1 MSEKKDSK
9 TDSNKDSKNQ
19 AYPGHS
25 QDSQGKDFDSTVSCG
40 NDCTMDDS
48 TGISQPP
55 SDCIDISESLLA
67 ENNPEATMDFAPSH
81 ESNAATQHFDNSRTE
96 QNPAVMRNPL
106 IDSVNSN
113 DPNAAT
119 CDFNPSEFANPDE
132 TAVLPEGWVSEK
144 NDKNTFSL
152 APSPVLDSRLHSR
165 NGQTKEQARI
175 PKQIGSYTI
184 ERVLGRGGMG
194 IVYKAFQTKLGR
206 PVALKMILT
215 GSHASEQVLSRFIA
229 EAKAVAH
236 LQHPN
241 IVQIFEVGE
250 HDNLPFFSLEYVNG
264 PPLDKKLDG
273 KPIPPEQSARWMIDI
288 CTAMQYAH
296 DNGVL
301 HRDLKPANVLST
313 KDGILKVSD
322 FGLAKR
328 LEDNSDSSSTREG
341 TIMGTPN
348 YMSPEQARGE
358 VQKLGPATDQYSLG
372 AMLYEFLTG
381 RPPFMAPK
389 PLETIMQVI
398 NNEPIPPR
406 QLQPKLP
413 IDIETI
419 CLKALQK
426 DPTKRYASCSELAAD
441 LKRYLNRE
449 PILARPVGK
458 AEQAW
463 RWYLRNQL
471 VGNLALATAL
481 GLVSVAGVSAYAA
494 YSLNG
499 KNKALELSEQE
510 TKKQAEIA
518 KAAER
523 QALANEKLA
532 NDRADGLIKTTQ
544 QFYKELKQIDPNQS
558 PRIKE
563 SRDQMMRTLLPML
576 REHILSQK
584 PDDEAGR
591 LTASALALDYGT
603 SMVQYGMKQDAKDV
617 LSEVEMFFRERAE
630 QKKSDAAKSNYLQI
644 VRVVA
649 NMERELNRDLDQSL
663 LWYQKQ
669 LEIAQEMVQSPSAD
683 DKGQGILPWYQST
696 VFQVRAVHELAVTYL
711 RVGKISKVLNLSDL
725 AQSICRESIKRLS
738 QELENKDLS
747 DEQRKGMKVSET
759 TFKEMLNTSELL
771 LGAYRFRSGQVEQA
785 EPKMRS
791 GVEQLKIAYEKDV
804 NNSALLKQLI
814 LQLGL
819 YSELLSQSG
828 QPDQG
833 IEGLEQAYELG
844 KKLLSFAPDNSDFI
858 RAATLSGFRLTQW
871 RRQRNIPDADSPGV
885 DALSQRRK
893 KSEKDQSNDVA
904 RMDWMMS
911 EAQVG
916 DATKAIELA
925 QRFLSQ
931 TKVDNELLVLIA
943 RTYCLIASRSEK
955 HDEAQGYLDKA
966 VESMQRAIS
975 QGFEDVGLLKTEI
988 DFHFLNEQNRTQPL
1002 VDAIQE
1008 KIESSK

>member
-1 MSEKKDSK
+1 
-9 TDSNKDSKNQ
+9 
-19 AYPGHS
+19 
-25 QDSQGKDFDSTVSCG
+25 
-40 NDCTMDDS
+40 
-48 TGISQPP
+48 
-55 SDCIDISESLLA
+55 
-67 ENNPEATMDFAPSH
+67 
-81 ESNAATQHFDNSRTE
+81 
-96 QNPAVMRNPL
+96 
-106 IDSVNSN
+106 
-113 DPNAAT
+113 
-119 CDFNPSEFANPDE
+119 
-132 TAVLPEGWVSEK
+132 
-144 NDKNTFSL
+144 
-152 APSPVLDSRLHSR
+152 
-165 NGQTKEQARI
+165 
-175 PKQIGSYTI
+175 
-184 ERVLGRGGMG
+184 
-194 IVYKAFQTKLGR
+194 
-206 PVALKMILT
+206 
-215 GSHASEQVLSRFIA
+215 
-229 EAKAVAH
+229 
-236 LQHPN
+236 
-241 IVQIFEVGE
+241 
-250 HDNLPFFSLEYVNG
+250 
-264 PPLDKKLDG
+264 
-273 KPIPPEQSARWMIDI
+273 
-288 CTAMQYAH
+288 
-296 DNGVL
+296 
-301 HRDLKPANVLST
+301 
-313 KDGILKVSD
+313 
-322 FGLAKR
+322 
-328 LEDNSDSSSTREG
+328 
-341 TIMGTPN
+341 
-348 YMSPEQARGE
+348 
-358 VQKLGPATDQYSLG
+358 
-372 AMLYEFLTG
+372 
-381 RPPFMAPK
+381 
-389 PLETIMQVI
+389 
-398 NNEPIPPR
+398 
-406 QLQPKLP
+406 
-413 IDIETI
+413 
-419 CLKALQK
+419 
-426 DPTKRYASCSELAAD
+426 
-441 LKRYLNRE
+441 
-449 PILARPVGK
+449 
-458 AEQAW
+458 
-463 RWYLRNQL
+463 
-471 VGNLALATAL
+471 
-481 GLVSVAGVSAYAA
+481 
-494 YSLNG
+494 
-499 KNKALELSEQE
+499 
-510 TKKQAEIA
+510 
-518 KAAER
+518 
-523 QALANEKLA
+523 
-532 NDRADGLIKTTQ
+532 
-544 QFYKELKQIDPNQS
+544 
-558 PRIKE
+558 
-563 SRDQMMRTLLPML
+563 
-576 REHILSQK
+576 
-584 PDDEAGR
+584 
-591 LTASALALDYGT
+591 
-603 SMVQYGMKQDAKDV
+603 MVQYGMKQDAKDV

-858 RAATLSGFRLTQW
+858 RATTLSGFRLTQW

-988 DFHFLNEQNRTQPL
+988 DFHILNEQNRTQPL
-1002 VDAIQE
+1002 VDAIQD
-1008 KIESSK
+1008 KIEDSK